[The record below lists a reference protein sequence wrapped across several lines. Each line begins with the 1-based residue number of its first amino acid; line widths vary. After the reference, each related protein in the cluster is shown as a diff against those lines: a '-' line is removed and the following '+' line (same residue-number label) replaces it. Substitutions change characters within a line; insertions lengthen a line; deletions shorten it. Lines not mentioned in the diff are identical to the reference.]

1 MESKNDFIIP
11 STTVKVKQFN
21 TQELHSQIAHC
32 KIYCITHIIYSTVLT
47 DIWTEFVHD
56 LDTLKQ
62 KRIFRWY
69 LKPLMK
75 AEIERT
81 FYQ

>member
-1 MESKNDFIIP
+1 M
-11 STTVKVKQFN
+11 
-21 TQELHSQIAHC
+21 
-32 KIYCITHIIYSTVLT
+32 HIIYSTVLT

-62 KRIFRWY
+62 KRSFRWY